1 MLLLSPRAAF
11 FIWPETIAITLKPE
25 LSFFMLIDLCVYE
38 IGKKKKNQKQSEI
51 LLGLDEAMMLQQ
63 RLKWVL
69 KLLALD
75 FNIIFS
81 EH

>member
-38 IGKKKKNQKQSEI
+38 IGKKKKKSETVRN
-51 LLGLDEAMMLQQ
+51 LVGFRRSYDATATA
-63 RLKWVL
+63 KV
-69 KLLALD
+69 
-75 FNIIFS
+75 S
-81 EH
+81 T